1 MPRKIPASI
10 IRKLYSKNVDSAFL
24 TLITVKDGS
33 SNVLVRIVDN
43 QTDIVYNG
51 NTFTG
56 THFTIV
62 LPDDQPDSVPA
73 STVVFSDVN
82 NSFLDL
88 VRNYDELL
96 AEIELVAVKTTGQYF
111 IYQDFASST
120 LIYSDTTLWDAS
132 TTLYGDQK
140 LAPIR
145 YFNEHKETV
154 YETKVGPYNMRLSS
168 ASGDAGTTSFQIS
181 MDDIG
186 QYRFPNRTFNYTDFP
201 ALF

>member
-43 QTDIVYNG
+43 QTDIIYNG

-96 AEIELVAVKTTGQYF
+96 AEIELVAVKTTGTYSLVDDNPDYYEHSQT
-111 IYQDFASST
+111 SS
-120 LIYSDTTLWDAS
+120 
-132 TTLYGDQK
+132 
-140 LAPIR
+140 
-145 YFNEHKETV
+145 V